1 MPTATAAR
9 RKKPTVP
16 IEVLEPTAVPVATE
30 DPARV
35 SLFNPFDE
43 SVPFFMATAMI
54 QDEEWHR
61 YLIYL
66 YRLLPR
72 VRNPEGEASF
82 ICKYARAV
90 DEADIKGDHGGGKY
104 LIYLT
109 EKPEELS
116 KQPGA
121 VGEVKPRSRKLVFS
135 ISGAARLQ
143 PGQATT
149 ADAGNTP
156 VPEDGQPAAGVVLA
170 PRPSGKS
177 DVEVLA
183 SVLKDL
189 IENRQN
195 GNSGDAQ
202 SLDLLG
208 QSYKTGLTIVS
219 EAARHT
225 VQTSTGS
232 LLGDKL
238 LERLLD
244 SKLGGGGNGD
254 SDLRDKLALI
264 AIERLQNPPVVE
276 GKDPLGQLS
285 FVKDLLGVE
294 SITDLIRPG
303 GNDTWKTKLVEL
315 GVNLVGNLPQLF
327 QLFIASQQQQFQ
339 RELQLEALRRQGT
352 IPVNPNLPP
361 TSPRIEI
368 ETTARP
374 PAPGPIPV
382 PAPGEVPVSPLFNP
396 AQMALEEIV
405 VDFTQGLDGQMTAR
419 LVSTRYPTIIEQMK
433 PMLGDLAQVKLFAQ
447 NTAPLNEIAGESEFP
462 QFLTEFVNEILRP
475 AVDEAEDHPDGTE
488 VPEGD

>member
-9 RKKPTVP
+9 RKKSTAQV
-16 IEVLEPTAVPVATE
+16 EVLEPAAVSAAIE
-30 DPARV
+30 EPASV
-35 SLFNPFDE
+35 PLFNPFDE
-43 SVPFFMATAMI
+43 SIPFFMATAMI

-66 YRLLPR
+66 YRLLPKI
-72 VRNPEGEASF
+72 RNPENERNF
-82 ICKYARAV
+82 IGKYARVV
-90 DEADIKGDHGGGKY
+90 DEADIKADHGGGKFQ
-104 LIYLT
+104 IYLT
-109 EKPEELS
+109 EKAEERS
-116 KQPGA
+116 NQPGA
-121 VGEVKPRSRKLVFS
+121 TVQSPPRSRNFIFS
-135 ISGAARLQ
+135 IAGAPKLQ

-149 ADAGNTP
+149 SDAGNAP
-156 VPEDGQPAAGVVLA
+156 VSDEVQPAPGVALA

-225 VQTSTGS
+225 VQSSTGS

-285 FVKDLLGVE
+285 FVKDLMGVE

-315 GVNLVGNLPQLF
+315 GVHLVGNLPQLF
-327 QLFIASQQQQFQ
+327 QLFIANQQQQFQ

-352 IPVNPNLPP
+352 VPLNPNLQP

-462 QFLTEFVNEILRP
+462 QFLTEFVDEILRP
-475 AVDEAEDHPDGTE
+475 AGDEAEDHPDGTE
-488 VPEGD
+488 VPEGA